1 MTHKS
6 IVATE
11 ERAKRQTDAV
21 LNVHVILDT
30 TETGVMKVNT

>member
-1 MTHKS
+1 MSPKS

-21 LNVHVILDT
+21 LNVHVMLDSK
-30 TETGVMKVNT
+30 ETGVKKVNT